1 MIEVIPFAE
10 LGRFDNDWLSA
21 RYHFSFADYYNPR
34 RMGLGP
40 LRVWNDDTIRPG
52 GGFPMHGH
60 RDMEIITYVRRGAIT
75 HEDHLGSK
83 GRTEA
88 GSVQVMSAGTGI
100 RHSEFN
106 HEDEP
111 TELFQIW
118 IEPCEKDLE
127 PGWATR
133 PFPRE
138 DRAGKL
144 VTLASGRPGDDPEA
158 LPIRQDAAILGATVA
173 AGEIIAHE
181 FASGRK
187 GYLVAARGRLEV
199 NGMIIGPRDGC
210 AITEAGAVTIRAL
223 DTSEIVLVDLPQG

>member
-1 MIEVIPFAE
+1 MQSQLIKSSDRGYADH
-10 LGRFDNDWLSA
+10 GWLKSF
-21 RYHFSFADYYNPR
+21 HSFSFADYYDPA
-34 RMGLGP
+34 RMGFGA
-40 LRVWNDDTIRPG
+40 LRVINEDKIAPG
-52 GGFPMHGH
+52 TGFGTHGH

-83 GRTEA
+83 GRIEA

-118 IEPCEKDLE
+118 IEPSAKDLE

-173 AGEIIAHE
+173 AGETIAHE

-199 NGMIIGPRDGC
+199 NGMIVGPRDGC
-210 AITEAGAVTIRAL
+210 AITETGAVTIRAL
-223 DTSEIVLVDLPQG
+223 DTSEIVLVDLP

>member
-83 GRTEA
+83 GRIEA

-106 HEDEP
+106 HEDEQ

-118 IEPCEKDLE
+118 IKPSAKDKDLE

-158 LPIRQDAAILGATVA
+158 LPIRQDAAMLAATLAVDQSVA
-173 AGEIIAHE
+173 HALKP
-181 FASGRK
+181 GRRA
-187 GYLVAARGRLEV
+187 YLVPPRGRLEV
-199 NGMIIGPRDGC
+199 NGVIVDAGDGC
-210 AITEAGAVTIRAL
+210 AITQASAVTIRAL
-223 DTSEIVLVDLPQG
+223 DPGEVVLVDLP